1 MIEGPFLV
9 FMGDAP
15 DTFAAK
21 IGFGLRDWRA
31 EDVVGQYRLPGC
43 AADLGVVQ
51 LGMREAVG
59 RGAKTLVIGAAN
71 RGGVLAPAWVDS
83 IVAAIEAGMHVASGL
98 HDILADI
105 PAIADAAR
113 ANDRRIH
120 DVRVP
125 RQAFPLGDGKRR
137 PGKRCLTVGTDC
149 SVGKMYV
156 SLAVQRALCRRGVA
170 ATFRATGQTGIL
182 IEGHGIPLDAVVAD
196 FMSGAVEWLTPA
208 NRSAHWDIIEGQGS
222 LFHPSYS
229 GVTLSLIHGG
239 QPDALILCHD
249 PARRHMRGLP
259 HYTLPSLAETRDLAL
274 NHARRVNPEAI
285 MVGVA
290 LNTSAM
296 HAKTAD
302 QYCHKVGEDMGL
314 PCVDPMRHGAEPLAE
329 ALGTFT

>member
-15 DTFAAK
+15 DKFAAK
-21 IGFGLRDWRA
+21 VGFGLRDWRK
-31 EDVVGQYRLPGC
+31 EDVVGQYRLAGC
-43 AADLGVVQ
+43 AADLGVVE
-51 LGMREAVG
+51 LTMEEAVSL
-59 RGAKTLVIGAAN
+59 GAKTLVIGAAN

-83 IVAAIEAGMHVASGL
+83 IIAAIEAGMHVASGL
-98 HDILADI
+98 HDVLADI
-105 PAIADAAR
+105 PAVADAAR
-113 ANDRRIH
+113 ANDRWIH

-125 RQAFPLGDGKRR
+125 RQSFPIGDGEPRSGR
-137 PGKRCLTVGTDC
+137 RCLTIGTDC

-156 SLAVQRALCRRGVA
+156 SLAVKHALRKRGVA

-208 NRSAHWDIIEGQGS
+208 NSADHWDMIEGQGS

-229 GVTLSLIHGG
+229 GVTLALIHGG

-249 PARRHMRGLP
+249 PAREHMRGLP
-259 HYTLPSLAETRDLAL
+259 HYALPSLEETCDVAL
-274 NHARRVNPEAI
+274 THARRVNPQAA

-296 HAKTAD
+296 DGETAA
-302 QYCHKVGEDMGL
+302 QLCRKVGEGLGL
-314 PCVDPMRHGAEPLAE
+314 PCVDPMRQGAEPLAE
-329 ALGTFT
+329 ALETLS